1 MVHIRNCINDL
12 IVTIVVLYRNLTLSS
27 RFWSEVV
34 MPAIGSA
41 PLPVAPR
48 STPLFRSRVL
58 VEIVTQ
64 LLSTNAALSEVHT
77 PLDELLQ
84 QFENHLLYDLGHTFY
99 EEAVFE
105 NPWLTRAT
113 EALRQQQADV
123 ERAVH
128 QLRRSSQIGD
138 QTEPATESFRQQFED
153 LIIRFSE
160 HEASIQTFMQSVHSD
175 YAFS

>member
-1 MVHIRNCINDL
+1 MVHIRSCINDL
-12 IVTIVVLYRNLTLSS
+12 IVTNVVLYRNLTLCPC
-27 RFWSEVV
+27 FWSEVV

-64 LLSTNAALSEVHT
+64 LLSTNVALREIYT

-113 EALRQQQADV
+113 EALRQQQAAV
-123 ERAVH
+123 ERAVL
-128 QLRRSSQIGD
+128 QLRRSSQLGD
-138 QTEPATESFRQQFED
+138 QTEPATEGFRKQFED
-153 LIIRFSE
+153 LVIRFCE
-160 HEASIQTFMQSVHSD
+160 HEASIQSFMQSLHSD

>member
-64 LLSTNAALSEVHT
+64 LLSTNAALREVHT
-77 PLDELLQ
+77 PLEELLQ

-138 QTEPATESFRQQFED
+138 QTEPATEIFRQQFED

>member
-64 LLSTNAALSEVHT
+64 LLSTNAALREVHT

-84 QFENHLLYDLGHTFY
+84 QFEPVANSHTVNH
-99 EEAVFE
+99 
-105 NPWLTRAT
+105 
-113 EALRQQQADV
+113 
-123 ERAVH
+123 
-128 QLRRSSQIGD
+128 
-138 QTEPATESFRQQFED
+138 EPAELMKNLKKNSMR
-153 LIIRFSE
+153 IK
-160 HEASIQTFMQSVHSD
+160 
-175 YAFS
+175 